1 MGFNRRRRR
10 SRRGDEHHFTG
21 KGSIAR
27 KTSFVVGVLSLTV
40 NSLIGQRVE
49 NTTLEVPLDMNE
61 LPQLLS
67 ETGIF
72 EDLETLA
79 PEAGIIPYEPI
90 VAFWSDSAIKS
101 RWVYIPY
108 ETQIGFRD
116 DRNWTFPTGSVW
128 VKHFDLEME
137 RGNAESRKK
146 IETRLLV
153 KTNSGVYG
161 VSYQWNE
168 EETEATLV
176 GDDAVTLTYDIVDGV
191 ESREQVWEIPSR
203 NDCLACHTTVG
214 GMALSFNTRQLNH
227 EIEVEGQTQN
237 FLKYLSDIGIL
248 DTAIDTPEILPRH
261 SKAGDT
267 DYSLD
272 HQARSYLAVNCAY
285 CHSPGGPIESD
296 PFDARPFR
304 SLDRTGLFDES
315 PNLVYDNP
323 EVELLT
329 RGSHDLSALW
339 LNIAGT
345 GGVGRMPPLAT
356 FERDDEGEAL
366 IERWIN
372 DLLPGYL
379 TFDEWREQNFTDPN
393 APEASKS
400 FDADGDGDSNELEFI
415 SRTDPN
421 DASDYSRADVES
433 DGSGVTLRYEA
444 TPFAEYQIEASEDLV
459 SWELL
464 KSTENPVK
472 TLPEGESQIQTT
484 VPPSDETGKP
494 RFVRVVARER

>member
-1 MGFNRRRRR
+1 LFG
-10 SRRGDEHHFTG
+10 
-21 KGSIAR
+21 GS
-27 KTSFVVGVLSLTV
+27 LL
-40 NSLIGQRVE
+40 GQRVE
-49 NTTLEVPLDMNE
+49 NTTLQIPLDADE

-72 EDLETLA
+72 ENLETLS
-79 PEAGIIPYEPI
+79 PEPGIISYEPI
-90 VAFWSDSAIKS
+90 VAFWSDHAIKS

-108 ETQIGFRD
+108 QEQIGFSE
-116 DRNWTFPTGSVW
+116 DRNWSFPTGSVW
-128 VKHFDLEME
+128 VKHFDLELD
-137 RGNAESRKK
+137 RGNPESRKK
-146 IETRLLV
+146 VETRLIV

-168 EETEATLV
+168 AETEATLV
-176 GDDAVTLTYDIVDGV
+176 GNDAVTLNYDILDDGV
-191 ESREQVWEIPSR
+191 AREQVWEIPSR

-227 EIEVEGQTQN
+227 EIDVEGQTQN

-248 DTAIDTPEILPRH
+248 DTPINTPEILPRH
-261 SKAGDT
+261 SKAGDA
-267 DYSLD
+267 DYSID

-304 SLDRTGLFDES
+304 TLDRTGLLDES
-315 PNLVYDNP
+315 PNLDYTNP
-323 EVELLT
+323 DVELLT
-329 RGSHDLSALW
+329 RGSHELSALW

-356 FERDDEGEAL
+356 FERDEEGEAL
-366 IERWIN
+366 ISRWIN
-372 DLLPGYL
+372 DVLPGYL

-400 FDADGDGDSNELEFI
+400 FDADADGDSNELEFI

-421 DASDYSRADVES
+421 DANDYSRAEVEI
-433 DGSGVTLRYEA
+433 DGSGIGLSYEA
-444 TPFAEYQIEASEDLV
+444 TLFAEYQLEASEDLV
-459 SWELL
+459 NWVLL
-464 KSTENPVK
+464 DSPENRVK
-472 TLPEGESQIQTT
+472 TLPEGETHIQTN
-484 VPPSDETGKP
+484 VSPDDESGKP